1 MDMSGLGDL
10 DVGDLDDDF
19 GSFFASKGGGAI
31 IEDDDWGMG
40 ETGGG
45 DCAAATPGNSDAL
58 MGGIGNEDFGDL
70 DDAFGDPAWASGGD
84 KEAVKKEGGGEM
96 NEPASTQSAAARQ
109 MMEEQR
115 DLEVLTKGLSQLPR
129 VALRSDIKTLNH
141 CRVSLPG
148 MPYGPPP
155 VWGTLYGPCA
165 APQATDGS
173 SGGKGAE
180 KSSGN
185 EGEADSGNGDVVMLS
200 GGGGN
205 DGEANGREQGQNSPM
220 AKNGKPRGA
229 VKSSLAWRRPK
240 ASPVIH
246 QSFAPSMA
254 LAAYQACNRPALMA
268 RYLNM
273 SPSRAQNGVRK
284 LTPIDFA
291 LLHQCALSTTEAP
304 RFQKPLPNSRVMM
317 HSAHTIHNAFVC
329 RPLLMQVG
337 FGAHETL
344 EHMLSGEGDEDPRI
358 TAAIDPLSLE
368 AMPSKV
374 ASAVSQFIGAIQG
387 VMPGVKGE
395 QKSSLRQLSL
405 RCTPE

>member
-1 MDMSGLGDL
+1 MSGLGDL

-40 ETGGG
+40 EGGGG
-45 DCAAATPGNSDAL
+45 DAATATSGNSDAL
-58 MGGIGNEDFGDL
+58 MGIGNEDFGDV
-70 DDAFGDPAWASGGD
+70 DDAFGDQAWASGGD
-84 KEAVKKEGGGEM
+84 TEAATKEGGGESK
-96 NEPASTQSAAARQ
+96 EPASTQTAAARQ
-109 MMEEQR
+109 KMEERR

-155 VWGTLYGPCA
+155 VWGTFYGPCA
-165 APQATDGS
+165 ASQATDGS
-173 SGGKGAE
+173 LGDQLKESE
-180 KSSGN
+180 KTPGN

-205 DGEANGREQGQNSPM
+205 DGDANGREQGQNSPVT
-220 AKNGKPRGA
+220 KSGKSRGA
-229 VKSSLAWRRPK
+229 AKSSSASRRPK
-240 ASPVIH
+240 ARPVIH

-273 SPSRAQNGVRK
+273 SPIRAQNGVRK
-284 LTPIDFA
+284 LTPVDFA

-317 HSAHTIHNAFVC
+317 HAAHTIHNAFIC

-344 EHMLSGEGDEDPRI
+344 EHMLSGEGDEDPRV

-374 ASAVSQFIGAIQG
+374 ASAVSQFIAAIQG
-387 VMPGVKGE
+387 SMPGVKGG
-395 QKSSLRQLSL
+395 QKSELRQLSL
-405 RCTPE
+405 RYMPR